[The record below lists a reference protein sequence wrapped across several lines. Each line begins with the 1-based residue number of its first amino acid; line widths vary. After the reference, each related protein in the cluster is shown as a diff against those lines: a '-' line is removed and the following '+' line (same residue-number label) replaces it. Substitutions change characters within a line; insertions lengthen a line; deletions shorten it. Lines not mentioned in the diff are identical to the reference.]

1 MALPSGYSKIDY
13 IEATGTQYINTGF
26 KPNGN
31 SRIVMDCEPTNLSST
46 FCFFCA
52 RTEINASDT
61 TANVA
66 LYLGRKYRKDF
77 YGESQSTTAAY
88 TAGTRFT
95 IDSNKNEVAFGA
107 DYTLTFTASSK
118 VSPMPLILMA
128 SAVPGDTDG
137 TFKSLS
143 NYAKMKLYG
152 AKIYDN
158 GTLVRDFIPCKN
170 ASGTLGLWDNVNS
183 VFYANAG
190 TGTFSTGT
198 KHKTLI
204 DGAGYEIKSGRVLIV
219 GTGYDIKKGRTL
231 IGGTGYD
238 ISFGTPVGE
247 LAVGTDV
254 YMYERGIRRAFRVVH
269 QGNPDPSIYD
279 ESCNDTW
286 LFQVYGTI
294 AAKWGANN
302 DYKGSN
308 LHTSLNS
315 TFLSS
320 LDADVQKII
329 KQVKIPFYDGT
340 YLNGSV
346 KNLANGLST
355 KIFAPSA
362 REVGFL
368 GTSYTVPDDGAKL
381 DYFLSGGGAEAK
393 SRRRFDSAPAGNTW
407 ALRSLD
413 EDNTISVASVPILDV
428 QDLQGISYSAC
439 MDNFVFHALFIIP
452 QSAIVDDNFNIIP
465 A

>member
-31 SRIVMDCEPTNLSST
+31 SRIVMDCEPTNLSSA

-137 TFKSLS
+137 TFKSLA

-190 TGTFSTGT
+190 TGTFSTDT

-204 DGAGYEIKSGRVLIV
+204 DGAGYEIKSGRVLIA

-238 ISFGTPVGE
+238 IKFGVPVGE
-247 LAVGTDV
+247 LAEGTIIKINENGSPVEFYIAKHD
-254 YMYERGIRRAFRVVH
+254 YESDLNGTGRTLVVRKSSY
-269 QGNPDPSIYD
+269 SIVYD
-279 ESCNDTW
+279 ECKKSFFTSTVYTLLNNTYFKLLDTN
-286 LFQVYGTI
+286 I
-294 AAKWGANN
+294 
-302 DYKGSN
+302 
-308 LHTSLNS
+308 
-315 TFLSS
+315 
-320 LDADVQKII
+320 
-329 KQVKIPFYDGT
+329 
-340 YLNGSV
+340 
-346 KNLANGLST
+346 
-355 KIFAPSA
+355 
-362 REVGFL
+362 
-368 GTSYTVPDDGAKL
+368 
-381 DYFLSGGGAEAK
+381 
-393 SRRRFDSAPAGNTW
+393 
-407 ALRSLD
+407 
-413 EDNTISVASVPILDV
+413 
-428 QDLQGISYSAC
+428 
-439 MDNFVFHALFIIP
+439 
-452 QSAIVDDNFNIIP
+452 QSAIGKTKFKYTGKINDYSNESQYVANGESSVFLLSATELGTTSTEGMADGSVLPTANILKIAYYNGSAAKQLTRTRSNASPGHLMHFKAEGTLGNTIYEDVPYRPVFTLSAGTLIDSDFNIVP

>member
-52 RTEINASDT
+52 RTEINANDT

-66 LYLGRKYRKDF
+66 FYLGRKYRKDF

-137 TFKSLS
+137 TFKSPA

-158 GTLVRDFIPCKN
+158 GTLVRDFVPCKN

-204 DGAGYEIKSGRVLIV
+204 DGVGYEIKSGRVLIA

-247 LAVGTDV
+247 LAVGSSV
-254 YMYERGIRRAFRVVH
+254 YMNVGGVRKEWLVVH
-269 QGNPDPSIYD
+269 QGNLTPAYYD
-279 ESCNDTW
+279 DTCNGTW
-286 LFQVYGTI
+286 LLLKDIYTLIEFAYETDAEAGGYRYHYEYSKVDNYLRNTFFPLLEPHIQ
-294 AAKWGANN
+294 
-302 DYKGSN
+302 
-308 LHTSLNS
+308 SL
-315 TFLSS
+315 
-320 LDADVQKII
+320 I
-329 KQVKIPFYDGT
+329 KQINLPLISRGSATYDT
-340 YLNGSV
+340 PV
-346 KNLANGLST
+346 T
-355 KIFAPSA
+355 VPRKIFCLDRADLGFGHWSGETDVPLSYFSGSTPTSA
-362 REVGFL
+362 EKKIGYYN
-368 GTSYTVPDDGAKL
+368 GQATSWYTRDD
-381 DYFLSGGGAEAK
+381 FS
-393 SRRRFDSAPAGNTW
+393 S
-407 ALRSLD
+407 
-413 EDNTISVASVPILDV
+413 
-428 QDLQGISYSAC
+428 DL
-439 MDNFVFHALFIIP
+439 
-452 QSAIVDDNFNIIP
+452 AIVHASGHLAYLPSVTGEEEGVRPSLVLPSDDAKFDDNFNIF
-465 A
+465 

>member
-13 IEATGTQYINTGF
+13 IEATGKQYINTGF

-52 RTEINASDT
+52 RTEMDARDT

-66 LYLGRKYRKDF
+66 FYLGRKYRKDF

-137 TFKSLS
+137 TFKSFA

-204 DGAGYEIKSGRVLIV
+204 DGTGYEIKSGRVLIA

-238 ISFGTPVGE
+238 IKFGVPVGE
-247 LAVGTDV
+247 LAEGTIIKINENGSPVEFYIAKHD
-254 YMYERGIRRAFRVVH
+254 YESDLNGTGRTLVVRKSSY
-269 QGNPDPSIYD
+269 SIVYD
-279 ESCNDTW
+279 ECKKSFFTSTVYTLLNNTYFKLLDTN
-286 LFQVYGTI
+286 I
-294 AAKWGANN
+294 
-302 DYKGSN
+302 
-308 LHTSLNS
+308 
-315 TFLSS
+315 
-320 LDADVQKII
+320 
-329 KQVKIPFYDGT
+329 
-340 YLNGSV
+340 
-346 KNLANGLST
+346 
-355 KIFAPSA
+355 
-362 REVGFL
+362 
-368 GTSYTVPDDGAKL
+368 
-381 DYFLSGGGAEAK
+381 
-393 SRRRFDSAPAGNTW
+393 
-407 ALRSLD
+407 
-413 EDNTISVASVPILDV
+413 
-428 QDLQGISYSAC
+428 
-439 MDNFVFHALFIIP
+439 
-452 QSAIVDDNFNIIP
+452 QSAIGKTKFKYTGKINDYSNGSQ
-465 A
+465 